1 MEYWQGILVVVAI
14 LVVFFGSFALVA
26 FLRRNR
32 NTPADDWQDDMA
44 MRASE
49 FVNRHGGP

>member
-1 MEYWQGILVVVAI
+1 MEYWQGVLIAVAA
-14 LVVFFGSFALVA
+14 VGVFFGVFAGIA

-32 NTPADDWQDDMA
+32 GSQADEWHDEMA

-49 FVNRHGGP
+49 FVHRHGGP

>member
-1 MEYWQGILVVVAI
+1 MEYWQGILVSVAVVS
-14 LVVFFGSFALVA
+14 VFFAVFGCIA

-32 NTPADDWQDDMA
+32 GSQSDEWQDEMA